1 MAKPINFTMF
11 VEIFSIIG
19 GILSTISGSM
29 FQTITFFP
37 SLVNY
42 VVLTTI
48 TPSTIFFNVH
58 IHFGTHLF
66 QTGLSFYPPPL
77 LYFFMECLKSD
88 ILYAFFVK
96 YFLTFFSSFVF

>member
-48 TPSTIFFNVH
+48 TPSNIFFNVH

-66 QTGLSFYPPPL
+66 QAGLSFY
-77 LYFFMECLKSD
+77 F
-88 ILYAFFVK
+88 I
-96 YFLTFFSSFVF
+96 FLWSV